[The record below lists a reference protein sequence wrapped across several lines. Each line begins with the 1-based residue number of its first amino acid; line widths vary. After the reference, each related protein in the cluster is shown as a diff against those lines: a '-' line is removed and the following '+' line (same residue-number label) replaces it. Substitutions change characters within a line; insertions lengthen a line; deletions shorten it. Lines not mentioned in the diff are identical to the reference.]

1 MWKAKETS
9 SISSHQDA
17 VFLYKIAIDSGPC
30 ATLLSSN
37 LSALSAKFG
46 NLNEVKEMTFLFSC
60 VSVTP
65 QDYYNF
71 GTNQISAQSSTVFI
85 HYQEWFMP

>member
-1 MWKAKETS
+1 
-9 SISSHQDA
+9 
-17 VFLYKIAIDSGPC
+17 
-30 ATLLSSN
+30 
-37 LSALSAKFG
+37 
-46 NLNEVKEMTFLFSC
+46 MTFVFSC

-85 HYQEWFMP
+85 IKSDLCRKYLDLLFVTIRLLFWCIHLRLLHCDLTFVKVKLCDWFIRC